1 MKRAIINL
9 LVCSAVDQNLVETRE
24 ITIQNIFSIN
34 FWAWNQLRTILGCLG
49 NVYTNPR
56 SLYRKIVRDI
66 QISRNWSRNLQ
77 PPLLSQQSVKF
88 GRVYFPATMG
98 ITWRQWLFRVGKPS
112 KEVLSKQRK
121 HAADLEGV
129 TRHRIR
135 RSQNLKIHCL
145 GTIFRGA
152 LCSRD
157 REVGL
162 YGTKF
167 LLTRSFS

>member
-1 MKRAIINL
+1 MQLDSITLTDVFLWGWKF

-77 PPLLSQQSVKF
+77 PHLLNAGENVLGLLF
-88 GRVYFPATMG
+88 GCPCHRFFALKLM
-98 ITWRQWLFRVGKPS
+98 IFSDLEQFQPS
-112 KEVLSKQRK
+112 KQVESSRNQPLWTCWSKNGPWAK
-121 HAADLEGV
+121 
-129 TRHRIR
+129 
-135 RSQNLKIHCL
+135 
-145 GTIFRGA
+145 
-152 LCSRD
+152 CS
-157 REVGL
+157 
-162 YGTKF
+162 
-167 LLTRSFS
+167 SP